1 MKLNFD
7 TQNLSRKQI
16 VVAATAASL
25 TLGFIG
31 GWFAGRNA
39 LRNQFKESLTSS
51 IDGLNNLY
59 GESTENEAFE
69 EEEPKTLDEN
79 GNEIL
84 DSLITTKKDP
94 LTDET
99 EYNLMILSD
108 NKISKSYGSEHTSLF
123 IRCKNKKTE
132 VYFTTANFASSGD
145 GETVK
150 IRWDDGP
157 IKEEYYGPAAG
168 GGAFFSRAPKSFL
181 SKANSAEK
189 VVLNYDTYNRN
200 ETAVFKFGLQY
211 KKDLGKMQ
219 KYCN

>member
-7 TQNLSRKQI
+7 TKNLSRKQI
-16 VVAATAASL
+16 VVAATTASL

-39 LRNQFKESLTSS
+39 LRNEFKESISS
-51 IDGLNNLY
+51 SLDGLNNLF
-59 GESTENEAFE
+59 GEGTESEAFE
-69 EEEPKTLDEN
+69 EEAPKTLDEN

-132 VYFTTANFASSGD
+132 VYFTTANFASGTD

-189 VVLNYDTYNRN
+189 VVLNYDTYDRN
-200 ETAVFKFGLQY
+200 ETAVFKFDLQD
-211 KKDLGKMQ
+211 KKDLSKMQ